1 MREQRKRL
9 VGRVTSDKMQK
20 TVVVSVENL
29 KRHPLYNKVIRQTT
43 KYKAHNPNDAA
54 KMGDLVQ
61 IVESHQGRI
70 DVMLTPGQER
80 QGPLGHRSHQRPGSG
95 GLTFSKTYTEKL
107 L

>member
-43 KYKAHNPNDAA
+43 KYKAHNPNDVAR
-54 KMGDLVQ
+54 MGDLVQ
-61 IVESHQGRI
+61 IVESQPMSR
-70 DVMLTPGQER
+70 
-80 QGPLGHRSHQRPGSG
+80 
-95 GLTFSKTYTEKL
+95 EKRWAVEKVL
-107 L
+107 QQAEA

>member
-43 KYKAHNPNDAA
+43 KYKAHNPNDTARQ
-54 KMGDLVQ
+54 GDLVQ
-61 IVESHQGRI
+61 IVESQPMSR
-70 DVMLTPGQER
+70 
-80 QGPLGHRSHQRPGSG
+80 
-95 GLTFSKTYTEKL
+95 EKRWAVEKVL
-107 L
+107 QKAEA

>member
-29 KRHPLYNKVIRQTT
+29 HRHPLYNKVIRQTT

-61 IVESHQGRI
+61 IVESQPMSR
-70 DVMLTPGQER
+70 
-80 QGPLGHRSHQRPGSG
+80 
-95 GLTFSKTYTEKL
+95 EKRWAVEKVL
-107 L
+107 QQAGA

>member
-43 KYKAHNPNDAA
+43 KYKAHNPNDVA
-54 KMGDLVQ
+54 KIGDLVQ
-61 IVESHQGRI
+61 IVESQPMSR
-70 DVMLTPGQER
+70 
-80 QGPLGHRSHQRPGSG
+80 
-95 GLTFSKTYTEKL
+95 EKRWAVEKVL
-107 L
+107 QQAGA

>member
-43 KYKAHNPNDAA
+43 KYKAHNPNDTA

-61 IVESHQGRI
+61 IVESQPMSR
-70 DVMLTPGQER
+70 
-80 QGPLGHRSHQRPGSG
+80 
-95 GLTFSKTYTEKL
+95 EKRWAVEKVL
-107 L
+107 QKAEA

>member
-43 KYKAHNPNDAA
+43 KYKAHNPNEVA
-54 KMGDLVQ
+54 KLGDLVQ
-61 IVESHQGRI
+61 IIEAQPMSREKRWAVEKVLQ
-70 DVMLTPGQER
+70 QAEA
-80 QGPLGHRSHQRPGSG
+80 
-95 GLTFSKTYTEKL
+95 
-107 L
+107 

>member
-43 KYKAHNPNDAA
+43 KYKAHNPNDTA
-54 KMGDLVQ
+54 KLGDLVQ
-61 IVESHQGRI
+61 IVESQP
-70 DVMLTPGQER
+70 M
-80 QGPLGHRSHQRPGSG
+80 SH
-95 GLTFSKTYTEKL
+95 EKRWSVEKVL
-107 L
+107 QQAEA

>member
-20 TVVVSVENL
+20 TVVVSVKNL

-43 KYKAHNPNDAA
+43 KYKAHNPNDMA

-61 IVESHQGRI
+61 IVEAQPMSR
-70 DVMLTPGQER
+70 
-80 QGPLGHRSHQRPGSG
+80 
-95 GLTFSKTYTEKL
+95 EKRWAVEKVL
-107 L
+107 QQAEA

>member
-43 KYKAHNPNDAA
+43 KYKAHNPNEAA
-54 KMGDLVQ
+54 KLGDLVQ
-61 IVESHQGRI
+61 IIESQPMSREKRWAVEKVLQKA
-70 DVMLTPGQER
+70 EA
-80 QGPLGHRSHQRPGSG
+80 
-95 GLTFSKTYTEKL
+95 
-107 L
+107 

>member
-61 IVESHQGRI
+61 IVEAQPMSR
-70 DVMLTPGQER
+70 
-80 QGPLGHRSHQRPGSG
+80 
-95 GLTFSKTYTEKL
+95 EKRWAVEKVL
-107 L
+107 QKAEA

>member
-1 MREQRKRL
+1 MRQQRKRL

-43 KYKAHNPNDAA
+43 KYKAHNPNDVA

-61 IVESHQGRI
+61 IVEAQPMSR
-70 DVMLTPGQER
+70 
-80 QGPLGHRSHQRPGSG
+80 
-95 GLTFSKTYTEKL
+95 EKRWAVEKVL
-107 L
+107 QQAEA

>member
-43 KYKAHNPNDAA
+43 KYKAHNPNDVA

-61 IVESHQGRI
+61 IVESQPMSR
-70 DVMLTPGQER
+70 
-80 QGPLGHRSHQRPGSG
+80 
-95 GLTFSKTYTEKL
+95 EKRWAVEKIL
-107 L
+107 QQAEA

>member
-54 KMGDLVQ
+54 KLGDLVQ
-61 IVESHQGRI
+61 IVEAQPMSR
-70 DVMLTPGQER
+70 
-80 QGPLGHRSHQRPGSG
+80 
-95 GLTFSKTYTEKL
+95 EKRWAVEKVL
-107 L
+107 QQAGA

>member
-43 KYKAHNPNDAA
+43 KYKAHNPNDVA

-61 IVESHQGRI
+61 IVESQP
-70 DVMLTPGQER
+70 M
-80 QGPLGHRSHQRPGSG
+80 SHDKRWAV
-95 GLTFSKTYTEKL
+95 EKVL
-107 L
+107 QQAEA

>member
-43 KYKAHNPNDAA
+43 KYKAHNPNDMA

-61 IVESHQGRI
+61 IVEAQPMSR
-70 DVMLTPGQER
+70 
-80 QGPLGHRSHQRPGSG
+80 
-95 GLTFSKTYTEKL
+95 EKRWAVEKVL
-107 L
+107 QQAEA